1 MSLLPIIPLKGIL
14 VLIIKQNSKSFTS
27 IFCLLRTF
35 KGTLKCVCLRFLPIC
50 YLFFFVFVFFIGELS
65 KLVHYGALMFSDAVL
80 LFLNFILDCF
90 IGGNQN
96 QNNTINLQQFDS
108 FHPIKM
114 SVYLY

>member
-1 MSLLPIIPLKGIL
+1 MCMLTFFANML
-14 VLIIKQNSKSFTS
+14 SF
-27 IFCLLRTF
+27 FLCL
-35 KGTLKCVCLRFLPIC
+35 C
-50 YLFFFVFVFFIGELS
+50 FFIGELS